1 MIQISQLINKL
12 YQKYALRVSYTN
24 TFISQGQTV
33 TQLTTLIKVV
43 KKQLRAQG
51 KTYADVGA
59 KLELSEASV
68 KRLFSEKNFTLQRM
82 ESIGELVGL
91 ELSELLQIVAKE
103 QQQLS
108 ELTLEQE
115 QEIADDLPLLL
126 VTVCV
131 MNHYAFQEILDDYEI
146 SETECIRKLAKLDK
160 LKLIELLP
168 NNRIKLLIAPNFKWQ
183 KRGPI
188 QQFFR
193 RKIQRD
199 FFRSDFDKETE
210 KLSVLNGMLTF
221 ESVKKLQRRMTRLA
235 DDFNNLIREDAQHA
249 LEDKVGITLVMA
261 KRQWDYS
268 IFDRYNKNNK
278 TP

>member
-1 MIQISQLINKL
+1 M
-12 YQKYALRVSYTN
+12 A
-24 TFISQGQTV
+24 
-33 TQLTTLIKVV
+33 QLTTIIKVV

-51 KTYADVGA
+51 LTYADVA
-59 KLELSEASV
+59 IALELSEASV
-68 KRLFSEKNFTLQRM
+68 KRLFAEQNFTLQRM
-82 ESIGELVGL
+82 EVISELLGL
-91 ELSELLQIVAKE
+91 ELSELMQLVAKE

-108 ELTLEQE
+108 ELSVAQE

-131 MNHYAFQEILDDYEI
+131 MNHYSFQEIIDDYEI

-183 KRGPI
+183 PRGPI

-199 FFRSDFDKETE
+199 FFRTDFDKEME
-210 KLSVLNGMLTF
+210 KLNVLNGMLSK
-221 ESVKKLQRRMTRLA
+221 ESVKKVQGRMQRLA
-235 DDFNNLIREDAQHA
+235 DEFNNLIKEDAH
-249 LEDKVGITLVMA
+249 LELNEKHGITLVMA

-268 IFDRYNKNNK
+268 IFDRYNISKDNISKDNS
-278 TP
+278 